1 MIIGSEDGITGG
13 LDGGNPDGRAAFR
26 PHGRAD
32 LLRPVRARRRA
43 RLVPPS
49 AKLPGPPRVTPGIV
63 LAATDHDRN
72 GGRTAAAS
80 PGVGGGRG
88 AGSGRGSGGWN
99 PGAGGYGAGGFGS
112 GDWDPGPGGHGAEDW
127 NRGPGGRDT
136 GAGGAGA
143 EDWDTG
149 GGGGWDSGPGD
160 RWEQEKGSRGAE
172 LASSPPIFEETGRQ
186 ILDWARARSLGASS
200 VLGIS
205 VVLTLCAVVW
215 LTAGT
220 RSGNFRASAALL
232 AGYAMLVVGRGLLTR
247 PGVGGRRAGRFAAAR
262 PAALARTSWLAT
274 LGWTLA
280 ECVIYAGLAIGAAAD
295 HWPGVW
301 TLAIAVLSLVGVREL
316 MAASA
321 WPAGPDDP
329 DQGPLRRAAAV
340 VMRMPAGGR
349 LLLIGLVG
357 PVWGNRAVLFALLD
371 WTIIAIGLSLAS
383 QQGPA
388 RKPVRP
394 AAPELTGPGR
404 LPPAAPPSLAVLLV
418 PADGGRVA
426 GVQLDGPPDDDTS
439 ADAVPVETV
448 PVETVPVE
456 TGAAEAAASGA
467 GPDGSEPAGAESGGA
482 TVPFDIATDVP
493 PLPAGTGKR
502 KAGRGERQRPETT
515 PDEQAWRDRLIMLR
529 DDGALARYLGGLVR
543 GNLLPLPPAVLG
555 LVATALLAHLGLRS
569 LPGIL
574 VLSPGLIMLL
584 AAPGSSN
591 RHAGRLD
598 WLVPAVLL
606 GWQCLYIATVGQ
618 AQDVPTPVSFTL
630 CAVLMIRFADLACP
644 GRPVV
649 LARPMGRNWAMEVME
664 ADRERGT
671 ALGWEGR
678 MLLLGAGAA
687 AGIGMF
693 AYLALTAYLGGLIC
707 VKVLISSARVR
718 EGEGR

>member
-1 MIIGSEDGITGG
+1 MIVVSEDHITGG
-13 LDGGNPDGRAAFR
+13 VNGGDPDGRAASGS
-26 PHGRAD
+26 HGRGAP
-32 LLRPVRARRRA
+32 LRSVRARRRA
-43 RLVPPS
+43 RLIHPS

-63 LAATDHDRN
+63 LAVTDHDRN
-72 GGRTAAAS
+72 GGRAAAAS

-88 AGSGRGSGGWN
+88 AGSGRGAGGWN
-99 PGAGGYGAGGFGS
+99 PGAGGYGPGDGDGGS
-112 GDWDPGPGGHGAEDW
+112 GGYGAGDWESEPGGG
-127 NRGPGGRDT
+127 
-136 GAGGAGA
+136 
-143 EDWDTG
+143 
-149 GGGGWDSGPGD
+149 
-160 RWEQEKGSRGAE
+160 E
-172 LASSPPIFEETGRQ
+172 LAGSPPILEETGRQ
-186 ILDWARARSLGASS
+186 ILDWARSRSLGASS

-232 AGYAMLVVGRGLLTR
+232 AGYLMLVAGRSLLAR
-247 PGVGGRRAGRFAAAR
+247 PGTTGLRATRFAAAQT
-262 PAALARTSWLAT
+262 AALARTSWLAT
-274 LGWTLA
+274 VGWTLA
-280 ECVIYAGLAIGAAAD
+280 ECVIYAGLAIGATAD
-295 HWPGVW
+295 HWSGMW
-301 TLAIAVLSLVGVREL
+301 ILAIAVLSLVGVREL

-321 WPAGPDDP
+321 WPAGAADP
-329 DQGPLRRAAAV
+329 DRGLLRRAATAA
-340 VMRMPAGGR
+340 MRMPAGGR
-349 LLLIGLVG
+349 LLLVGLVG
-357 PVWGNRAVLFALLD
+357 PVWGNRAVLLALLD

-383 QQGPA
+383 HQGPA
-388 RKPVRP
+388 RKSAPP
-394 AAPELTGPGR
+394 AAPQLAGPGQ

-418 PADGGRVA
+418 PADGGRA
-426 GVQLDGPPDDDTS
+426 DGMQLDAPPDDDTS
-439 ADAVPVETV
+439 AELPAAVP
-448 PVETVPVE
+448 
-456 TGAAEAAASGA
+456 S
-467 GPDGSEPAGAESGGA
+467 
-482 TVPFDIATDVP
+482 P
-493 PLPAGTGKR
+493 PLPAHAGKR
-502 KAGRGERQRPETT
+502 KARRGEREPVQPAEAT
-515 PDEQAWRDRLIMLR
+515 PGEQAWRDRLIMLR

-574 VLSPGLIMLL
+574 VLSPCLIMLL

-618 AQDVPTPVSFTL
+618 AQGVPTPVSFAL
-630 CAVLMIRFADLACP
+630 CGVLMIRFADLACP

-649 LARPMGRNWAMEVME
+649 RARPMRRDWAMEVLE

-707 VKVLISSARVR
+707 AKVLMSSAVVR